1 MSEFIQS
8 LSNPA
13 LLSVHYVGFKWPVH
27 SLKNVFRDRFTTVLQ
42 DCSFYFLSL
51 LAAFPKH
58 LISERLCDKH

>member
-1 MSEFIQS
+1 MSELIQS

-27 SLKNVFRDRFTTVLQ
+27 SLKMCLETDLHSFTGLL
-42 DCSFYFLSL
+42 FLFSIS
-51 LAAFPKH
+51 ASAFPKH